1 MFLMR
6 NAGCRSVE
14 IARLPHVEIRD
25 SFSEPDWRQ
34 PRPPEDRKREPV
46 FSFDAIIP
54 SSPLSTYSRNNEKRV
69 AQNRSA
75 INQHNHKAI
84 AMKEGH
90 LFSLEHVRMSHPTS

>member
-1 MFLMR
+1 MFLTR

-46 FSFDAIIP
+46 FGFDAIIP
-54 SSPLSTYSRNNEKRV
+54 STPLDLQPQQR
-69 AQNRSA
+69 
-75 INQHNHKAI
+75 KACCAELI
-84 AMKEGH
+84 
-90 LFSLEHVRMSHPTS
+90 RD